1 MKKFLIFFMGLFVV
15 SSVVVVSFAKT
26 DRYTELQIFAKVL
39 NIVQKYY
46 VDEVDTKKLLQG
58 AIKGMLQEL
67 DPHTNYLAPKIYKE
81 FESETSG
88 EFGGLGIEITVQDG
102 VLTVI
107 SPIEDTPAWKAG
119 LKAGDKIVEIN
130 GESTKGLSLAEA
142 AQKMRGKRGKE
153 VKLGIIRE
161 GLKKPKVYT
170 IKRGRVKVKSVKYTE
185 LDSGYA
191 YVRITSFIENS
202 ARDLRKYIEKHEKK
216 NKGTKGLIID
226 LRRNPGGLLDQAVQI
241 SDMFLDKGTIVSTI
255 GRNKKEK
262 EVIFA
267 KKAEARLGFPIIV
280 LINEFSAS
288 ASEIL
293 AGALRDNG
301 RALVMGRRSFG
312 KGSVQ
317 SVVKLGD
324 GSGLKMTVARYY
336 TPSGISIQAQGI
348 EPDIIVEEID
358 PDAFEKAVIKKR
370 VRREVDIKGH
380 LEAENIDGAKKIDP
394 SSIPFLKMRERL
406 KAKKNLSKA
415 ERLLAGDYQVLQALN
430 YLRAVSA
437 MDNFEKKT
445 TTQ

>member
-1 MKKFLIFFMGLFVV
+1 MKKPILFLLAIAFSGLVLIGA
-15 SSVVVVSFAKT
+15 SSP

-58 AIKGMLQEL
+58 AIKGMLSEL
-67 DPHTNYLAPKIYKE
+67 DPHTNYLAPQIYKE

-88 EFGGLGIEITVQDG
+88 EFGGLGIEITIQNG
-102 VLTVI
+102 YLTVI

-119 LKAGDKIVEIN
+119 IKAGDRIVEIN

-142 AQKMRGKRGKE
+142 ANLMRGKRGSP
-153 VKLGIIRE
+153 VKLKVRRE
-161 GLKKPKVYT
+161 GDDEPKLFA
-170 IKRGRVKVKSVKYTE
+170 IKRGRVKVKSVKYTD

-191 YVRITSFIENS
+191 YIRLTSFIENS
-202 ARDLRKYIEKHEKK
+202 GKDFGKAIKKHIAKHKK
-216 NKGTKGLIID
+216 VSGLIID

-241 SDMFLDKGTIVSTI
+241 SDLFLDKGVIVSTI

-267 KKAEARLGFPIIV
+267 KKSGAYSNFPIIV

-293 AGALRDNG
+293 AGALQDNK

-336 TPSGISIQAQGI
+336 TPNGISIQAQGI
-348 EPDIIVEEID
+348 QPDIVVEDID
-358 PDAFEKAVIKKR
+358 PEALEKAVIHKR
-370 VRREVDIKGH
+370 VRREQDIKNH
-380 LEAENIDGAKKIDP
+380 LAAENQDGAGHSEDYAR
-394 SSIPFLKMRERL
+394 PFLQMRAL
-406 KAKKNLSKA
+406 FKNKKKLSKS
-415 ERLLAGDYQVLQALN
+415 EKLLSTDYQVLQAFN
-430 YLRAVSA
+430 YLRAVA
-437 MDNFEKKT
+437 ANR
-445 TTQ
+445 Q